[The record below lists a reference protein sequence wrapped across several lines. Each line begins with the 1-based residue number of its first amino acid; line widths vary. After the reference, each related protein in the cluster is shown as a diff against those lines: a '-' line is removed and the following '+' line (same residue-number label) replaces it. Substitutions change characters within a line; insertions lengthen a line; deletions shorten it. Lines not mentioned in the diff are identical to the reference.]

1 MTPLTCVIVV
11 EPNEIFRHGL
21 ERVVSQAGCLNCSGF
36 QSSKDMEAVSDPG
49 WSKGVFLVNFGREWD
64 DVARGVASLKARR
77 PDSRV
82 VVLSESYS
90 HAEILGAFR
99 SGASGYVLSSM
110 GSDAL
115 VTSLELIVL
124 GQYAIPP
131 QALELLVAGER
142 AAADRILRV
151 ERQRSSAALGLL
163 SAREQEILT
172 CISRGMSNKLIA
184 REWNISESTVK
195 VHVKAILRKIRVK
208 NRTEAA
214 LWAWDKE
221 LNGRL
226 AAHGSGGSMTATKSG
241 VVPAL

>member
-1 MTPLTCVIVV
+1 MSLLTCAIVV

-21 ERVVSQAGCLNCSGF
+21 VRILSQAGCSSCIGY
-36 QSSKDMEAVSDPG
+36 QSSKTIETSDPC
-49 WSKGVFLVNFGREWD
+49 SAKGLFLVNFGRDCE
-64 DVARGVASLKARR
+64 DVARGVSQLKARL

-90 HAEILGAFR
+90 HAEVLGAFR
-99 SGASGYVLSSM
+99 AGASGYILSSL
-110 GSDAL
+110 GSEAL
-115 VTSLELIVL
+115 VKSLELVEL
-124 GQYAIPP
+124 GQPVVPIQAI
-131 QALELLVAGER
+131 ELLMAGER
-142 AAADRILRV
+142 AGADRILRF
-151 ERQRSSAALGLL
+151 EKQRTSASPALL
-163 SAREQEILT
+163 STREQEILT

-221 LNGRL
+221 LKGRAASPANGPI
-226 AAHGSGGSMTATKSG
+226 AAGNAIGF
-241 VVPAL
+241 